1 MDVKLFSHADGEP
14 WAVWT
19 DGHRMMRKVLP
30 EINKEL
36 RLHQYKPVEYL
47 VVEYGFVKKVEDDEE
62 TVGEEYTL
70 TFCRE
75 CDKGSMPVTFV
86 KGQHL
91 EMI

>member
-1 MDVKLFSHADGEP
+1 MDVKLFSHSDGEP

-19 DGHRMMRKVLP
+19 DGHRMMKEALP

-36 RLHQYKPVEYL
+36 ANNNYKPVEYL

-62 TVGEEYTL
+62 AIGEEYTL

-75 CDKGSMPVTFV
+75 FDKGSMPVTFV
-86 KGQHL
+86 KGQYL
-91 EMI
+91 EII